1 MQKKISLQRR
11 HPIHRRTANF
21 TLIELLVVIAII
33 AILAGMLLPALNQA
47 RAKAQAIKCLSNLKQ
62 IGSSNQMYAN
72 DFDDYFVSYSV
83 PGEAEPPIMGG
94 DGAYWFG
101 NKEGSTFDLTVSPLL
116 GSYYGNTKYLTVCPS
131 AVLSSNDLTK
141 VTGGSGYGYNGKW
154 LGRYGSSSSP
164 KFILKRSGMRETS
177 RTVAFADCA
186 NHGRSGTSKLAMTPY
201 LDARQQPN
209 GAKPAERGATHF
221 RHSRMANVAWVDGHV
236 SAEPVGTLNS
246 GFGQVD
252 LVGWVGGENIDLYN
266 PTRRSDIIE

>member
-1 MQKKISLQRR
+1 MQKKISL
-11 HPIHRRTANF
+11 PIHRRTVNF

-62 IGSSNQMYAN
+62 IGTSNQMYAN
-72 DFDDYFVSYSV
+72 DFDDLFVAYST
-83 PGEAEPPIMGG
+83 PGEQYIMGG
-94 DGAYWFG
+94 DGDFWFG
-101 NKEGSTFDLTVSPLL
+101 VKSGDTYDLTTSPLL
-116 GSYYGNTKYLTVCPS
+116 GVYYGNTEYLTVCPG
-131 AVLSSNDLTK
+131 AVLSSNDLTE
-141 VTGGSGYGYNGKW
+141 VIGGSGYGYNGKW

-186 NHGRSGTSKLAMTPY
+186 NHGRNGDSKLAMTPY

-209 GAKPAERGATHF
+209 GAKPAKLGATHF
-221 RHSRMANVAWVDGHV
+221 RHSRMANVAWVDGHA

-246 GFGQVD
+246 GFGRVD

>member
-1 MQKKISLQRR
+1 MQKKISLERR
-11 HPIHRRTANF
+11 PIIHRRTVRF

-62 IGSSNQMYAN
+62 LGTSNQMYAN

-116 GSYYGNTKYLTVCPS
+116 GSYYGNTQYLTVCPS
-131 AVLSSNDLTK
+131 AVLSSSDLTK

-154 LGRYGSSSSP
+154 LGRYASKTSP
-164 KFILKRSGMRETS
+164 KTILKRSAMRVTS

-186 NHGRSGTSKLAMTPY
+186 NHGRKNNSSLTMTPY
-201 LDARQQPN
+201 LDARKQPD
-209 GAKPAERGATHF
+209 GKIAALGSTHF
-221 RHSRMANVAWVDGHV
+221 RHSRMANVAWVDGHASV
-236 SAEPVGTLNS
+236 EPVGILND
-246 GFGQVD
+246 GPGRVD
-252 LVGWVGGENIDLYN
+252 LVGYVGAQDVDLYN
-266 PTRRSDIIE
+266 PIRRSDDPND